1 MIEAQVDPRAIRPI
15 ELRELTLENN
25 LVLAPMAGVSSLPF
39 RLISKEAG
47 AALTFTETVSAK
59 GLVMGGHK
67 TRKLLE
73 TSPREAPVAFQLFGS
88 DPQILGEAC
97 RHLDGAGAA
106 WIDLNVGCPVKK
118 FIKNRAGS
126 SLLRD
131 LPRAAAIVREM
142 RRNFR
147 GTLSVKM
154 RTGWD
159 SENITAPQ
167 FAKIAVA
174 EGAELLSVH
183 GRTRVQQY
191 TGRADREI
199 IRQVVEGVPEVP
211 VLANGDILGP
221 DDVFDMLRDTGA
233 AGVMIGRGAMG
244 NPWIF
249 EQTLALARGG
259 ALRSPTLEDRFAT
272 IERHVGWI
280 VEAFDDPR
288 SLATNLKKYLFS
300 YSKGLRGSALFR
312 QNILEADNVDEILAL
327 TRSFFL
333 SRDERSSDGAV
344 EPGAERAA

>member
-1 MIEAQVDPRAIRPI
+1 VSEALIDRSAIHPI
-15 ELRELTLENN
+15 ELSGLTLANN
-25 LVLAPMAGVSSLPF
+25 LVLAPMAGVSNLPF
-39 RLISKEAG
+39 RLISREAG

-67 TRKLLE
+67 TRRLLD

-88 DPQILGEAC
+88 DPGVLGEAC
-97 RHLDGAGAA
+97 RRLDGEGAA

-118 FIKNRAGS
+118 FIRNHAGS
-126 SLLRD
+126 ALLRD
-131 LPRAAAIVREM
+131 LPRAGSIVREM

-159 SENITAPQ
+159 GESITAPE
-167 FAKIAVA
+167 FARIAVA
-174 EGAELLSVH
+174 EGAELLTVH

-199 IRQVVEGVPEVP
+199 IRRVVEAAPEVP
-211 VLANGDILGP
+211 VLANGDILCP
-221 DDVFDMLRDTGA
+221 TDVFEMLRDTGA

-249 EQTLALARGG
+249 EQTLAIARG
-259 ALRSPTLEDRFAT
+259 AAVRRPSREDRYDT

-280 VEAFDDPR
+280 LDAFDDPR
-288 SLATNLKKYLFS
+288 PLATNLKKYLFA
-300 YSKGLRGSALFR
+300 YSKGLPGSASFR
-312 QNILEADNVDEILAL
+312 QHALEATDVDEILAL
-327 TRSFFL
+327 TRGFFAPARQSL
-333 SRDERSSDGAV
+333 
-344 EPGAERAA
+344 EPGSGRAA